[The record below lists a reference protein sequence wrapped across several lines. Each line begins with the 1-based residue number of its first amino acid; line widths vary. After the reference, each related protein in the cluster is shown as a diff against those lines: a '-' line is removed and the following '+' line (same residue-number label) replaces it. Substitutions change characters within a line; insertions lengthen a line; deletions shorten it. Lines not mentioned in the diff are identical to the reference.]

1 MADDTKMIEKSSSS
15 MNYCFDLLSQRMHQ
29 KRVQQE
35 RLEMTHLHQSQ
46 KLIAGEYLLIKL
58 KVANRRNCSSIIHL
72 LLHIHQLIENA
83 VVVRIIIE
91 GKGEALP
98 KNIAI
103 IDTDIE
109 ARIISILLEL

>member
-1 MADDTKMIEKSSSS
+1 M
-15 MNYCFDLLSQRMHQ
+15 
-29 KRVQQE
+29 QQE
-35 RLEMTHLHQSQ
+35 RLEMIHLHQSQ

-58 KVANRRNCSSIIHL
+58 KVAKIKEIVHHHHL

-91 GKGEALP
+91 GKREALP

-109 ARIISILLEL
+109 ARKISIF